1 MVNDEYLRT
10 GRRARRADD
19 SGPLKNKRRS
29 RQRKATLKDP
39 VRIPDALEA
48 NEKLTT
54 AVQYAVIN
62 EVVIEMVEEVT
73 DNGDFEGESDE
84 N

>member
-39 VRIPDALEA
+39 VRHPDALEA
-48 NEKLTT
+48 NKKLTT

-62 EVVIEMVEEVT
+62 EVMIEMVEEVT
-73 DNGDFEGESDE
+73 DNGDFERESDE